1 MDEKPIKKQWSLK
14 RPKVG
19 PQGESPHS
27 TLFTLRLNFDEDDGA
42 PSGKKGMELPKEG
55 HHLKGGGGLKV

>member
-1 MDEKPIKKQWSLK
+1 
-14 RPKVG
+14 VG

-55 HHLKGGGGLKV
+55 HHLKGGGTKGMTTTKLCVHNKCFT

>member
-1 MDEKPIKKQWSLK
+1 M
-14 RPKVG
+14 G

-42 PSGKKGMELPKEG
+42 PSGKKGIELPKEG
-55 HHLKGGGGLKV
+55 HHLKGGGGTKGMTTTKLCVHNKCFT